1 MAQER
6 HTSAPPPS
14 DPGGPPDATLSASEL
29 AARAEAGASKP
40 APVAPIFEGPDA
52 EVRFQLVSPLAR
64 GGMGEVWRAL
74 DTRLGREV
82 ALKTMLPAL
91 AESADVFR
99 RLRTEA
105 ELTAQL
111 RHPGVLCVIDAGVFP
126 DGRYWYTMPIVEGR
140 TFSAEIA
147 LAHAQVQAGTRA
159 PASALHHLTSS
170 FQRICQ
176 IVAHAHERGIIH
188 RDLKPANLMVGRFG
202 EIFVMDWGL
211 AKALDAPDGQAGAAG
226 ADPVMLLS
234 PTSET
239 HYGAVMGTP
248 AYMPPEQAAGRTDA
262 VTRRSD
268 VYALGA
274 VLWHMLAG
282 APPVVTGLD
291 PSGRPDPLR
300 ADPALWNI
308 AHAALAPD
316 AAARP
321 ADAGEIAAAVESWL
335 DGAVRRAAAVR
346 HLESARRRQAGLV
359 ERRGTALALRR
370 AATEDRQRLGPQ
382 ATEAEKRACWRA
394 EDEAASLERQCRVEA
409 VEIELALR
417 LALTESPEL
426 HEARDLLADGY
437 RARLIEA
444 EAAGDPAAAAEA
456 ETLLRATGAPAH
468 LAWLDAGAALTLV
481 TAPAGAVVACA
492 PLVEVDRRRTPGQAV
507 PLGVTPLSPC
517 ALPRGRHLLTVT
529 APGRAPLTLPVVA
542 EREGT
547 LTLGSPGSPLVL
559 PPAADLG
566 PDDVLVPAGDFVY
579 GGDSQTAEPLP
590 RRTLWVDAFIIRRHP
605 VTLGEF
611 IEFLDALTA
620 AGRGERADALAPRL
634 PPQVVGDNPV
644 NPLPKDAAGL
654 RRLPRSLAHL
664 SRYPVL
670 DVSWQAAVAYADWLA
685 LRTGQPW
692 RLLHEVEREKAAR
705 GTDAR
710 LHPWGDFADPAWYR
724 SAVSD
729 PAGPLPV
736 SVDACPAD
744 CSVYGAM
751 GLAGNVRDWCLNVW
765 ETDGGPFDGHRLVV
779 TRPTDGDGRYR
790 AVRGGAWNASP
801 QLARSCERFVG
812 WPGERYPTTGFRLG
826 RAVTDPPVRA
836 ACPTTS
842 R

>member
-1 MAQER
+1 MAQDR
-6 HTSAPPPS
+6 PTPDAPGPA
-14 DPGGPPDATLSASEL
+14 PGGTPDATLSASEL
-29 AARAEAGASKP
+29 DARPATASNLPP
-40 APVAPIFEGPDA
+40 APTLSGGPSA
-52 EVRFQLVSPLAR
+52 ETRFQLVSPLAR

-82 ALKTMLPAL
+82 ALKTVLPTL
-91 AESADVFR
+91 AENADIFR

-111 RHPGVLCVIDAGVFP
+111 RHPGVLCVIDAGIFP

-140 TFSAEIA
+140 TFSAEIT

-176 IVAHAHERGIIH
+176 IVAYAHERGIIH

-211 AKALDAPDGQAGAAG
+211 AKALDALDGRPEAAG
-226 ADPVMLLS
+226 VDPVMLLS

-248 AYMPPEQAAGRTDA
+248 AYMPPEQAAGRLDA
-262 VTRRSD
+262 VNRRSD

-282 APPVVTGLD
+282 APPVVAGTD

-300 ADPALWNI
+300 ADPALWGI
-308 AHAALAPD
+308 ALEALASEP
-316 AAARP
+316 AQRP
-321 ADAGEIAAAVESWL
+321 ADAGELAAAVEAWL

-346 HLESARRRQAGLV
+346 HLESARRRHGALA
-359 ERRGTALALRR
+359 ERREVALALRR
-370 AATEDRQRLGPQ
+370 AAAEDRQRLGPR

-394 EDEAASLERQCRVEA
+394 EDEAASLERACRVEA

-417 LALTESPEL
+417 LALTESPDL
-426 HEARDLLADGY
+426 LEARDLLASGY
-437 RARLIEA
+437 RVRLIEA
-444 EAAGDPAAAAEA
+444 EAAGDAAAAAEA

-468 LAWLDAGAALTLV
+468 LAWLDAGATLTLV
-481 TAPAGAVVACA
+481 TAPAGAAVACA

-517 ALPRGRHLLTVT
+517 ALPRGRHLVTVT

-542 EREGT
+542 EREGFV
-547 LTLGSPGSPLVL
+547 TLGAPASPLVL
-559 PPAADLG
+559 PPAGDLG

-579 GGDSQTAEPLP
+579 GGDPHTAEPLP
-590 RRTLWVDAFIIRRHP
+590 RRTVWVDAFIVRRHP

-611 IEFLDALTA
+611 IEFLDALTI
-620 AGRGERADALAPRL
+620 AGQSDRADALAPRL
-634 PPQVVGDNPV
+634 PPLVVGDNPV
-644 NPLPKDAAGL
+644 RPLPKDAAGL
-654 RRLPRSLAHL
+654 RRLPPGLAHL
-664 SRYPVL
+664 SGYPVL
-670 DVSWQAAVAYADWLA
+670 DVTWHAAVAYADWLA
-685 LRTGQPW
+685 LHTGQPW

-736 SVDACPAD
+736 PVDACPAD
-744 CSVYGAM
+744 GSVYGVM

-765 ETDGGPFDGHRLVV
+765 ETDGGPFDGDRLVL
-779 TRPTDGDGRYR
+779 TRPADDDGRYR

-801 QLARSCERFVG
+801 QLGRSCERFVG

-826 RAVTDPPVRA
+826 RAVTDEPVREA
-836 ACPTTS
+836 YPTTS
-842 R
+842 Q